1 MSERGP
7 VDPVTLGVI
16 WGALQSIAVEIG
28 TTVHRTAY
36 SEQAREGQDFSVA
49 VFDPQGR
56 MVAQGPYSPGHMGAM
71 SFAVKNALAAHPRET
86 LRPGDAIL
94 LNDPLL
100 GSGHLPDFFVTQPAF
115 HDGAL
120 VGFAVNILHHTDVGG
135 QRPGSQGVEGIFDYF
150 QEGLRIPP
158 TRVWQEYREQEG
170 IVAIIAANTRTPD
183 KVLGDLRAQRSA
195 LRVGELRLQELAARY
210 GPDILGAA
218 MDAIIARTEAN
229 MRAAIRE
236 IPDGDYPFED
246 FMDDYGPGTE
256 PLRVAVEVTVNGDA
270 MVVDYEGSSPQTA
283 SGMNSYI
290 NYTRSYS
297 YAAVKCL
304 ADPLGPMN
312 EGALRPITVKAPE
325 GSFLNPRPPAGGG
338 PRAIICYRT
347 FESVLGALAP
357 ALPDRAAAA
366 ASHMAN
372 PTFGGW
378 DRARKRRFVAY
389 ELVLSGTGA
398 RAARD
403 GCEAMSWA
411 FNASNIPVE
420 AQEANQPMI
429 VERFELIGDSGGAGK
444 FRGGCGVRRDLR
456 FLADEGKL
464 TNLAD
469 RQKFAPYGLGGGWP
483 GKLGRTVLNPGPDEQ
498 VVHGKESREFAYGDV
513 ISFQQSG
520 AGGYGDPLE
529 RDPGRVLADVLDD
542 YVSIAAARAEYGV
555 VIAGQGV
562 DLSVDEAATREL
574 RTGMTA
580 DRSRESTATAKGS
593 TADRSRESTATAKGS
608 TADRS
613 RVAPVSGH
621 PRSKPASRTPLQ

>member
-1 MSERGP
+1 VSS
-7 VDPVTLGVI
+7 VDPITLGVI

-49 VFDPQGR
+49 VFDAKGR

-71 SFAVKNALAAHPRET
+71 SFAVKNALAAHPVES

-120 VGFAVNILHHTDVGG
+120 IGFAVNILHHTDVGG

-158 TRVWQEYREQEG
+158 TKVWKEYREEEG
-170 IVAIIAANTRTPD
+170 IVGIIAANSRTPE

-195 LRVGELRLQELAARY
+195 LRVGEWRLQELAARY
-210 GPDILGAA
+210 GRDVLARGMDEIL
-218 MDAIIARTEAN
+218 ARTEAN
-229 MRAAIRE
+229 MRAAIRDF
-236 IPDGDYPFED
+236 PNGVYAFDD
-246 FMDDYGPGTE
+246 FMDDWGPGTD
-256 PLRVAVEVTVNGDA
+256 PLRVAVAVTVEDGA
-270 MVVDYEGSSPQTA
+270 MTLDFEGSSPQTA
-283 SGMNSYI
+283 SGMNSYL
-290 NYTRSYS
+290 NYTRSYA

-304 ADPLGPMN
+304 ADPFGPMN
-312 EGALRPITVKAPE
+312 EGALRPVTVRAPE

-347 FESVLGALAP
+347 FETVLGALAKAVP
-357 ALPDRAAAA
+357 ARVSAA

-378 DRARKRRFVAY
+378 DPARRRRFVAY

-398 RAARD
+398 RATRD

-420 AQEANQPMI
+420 AQEANQPI
-429 VERFELIGDSGGAGK
+429 VVERFELIRDSGGAGK
-444 FRGGCGVRRDLR
+444 FRGGLGVRRDMR

-469 RQKFAPYGLGGGWP
+469 RQKFPAWGLLGGKP
-483 GKLGRTVLNPGPDEQ
+483 GALGRTVLNPGPGEQ
-498 VVHGKESREFAYGDV
+498 VVHGKQSREFAHGDV
-513 ISFQQSG
+513 ISFQQPG

-529 RDPGRVLADVLDD
+529 RDPQRVLGDVLDD
-542 YVSIAAARAEYGV
+542 YVSVEAARTKYGV
-555 VIAGQGV
+555 VITGAGAE
-562 DLSVDEAATREL
+562 LSVDIAATQALRE
-574 RTGMTA
+574 RM
-580 DRSRESTATAKGS
+580 RR
-593 TADRSRESTATAKGS
+593 
-608 TADRS
+608 
-613 RVAPVSGH
+613 
-621 PRSKPASRTPLQ
+621 

>member
-1 MSERGP
+1 MKPHPISTQPPAHAGSGLSAI
-7 VDPVTLGVI
+7 TLGVI

-28 TTVHRTAY
+28 TTVHKTAY

-49 VFDPQGR
+49 VFDRDGR

-71 SFAVKNALAAHPRET
+71 SFAVKHAIAAHPVDT

-100 GSGHLPDFFVTQPAF
+100 GSGHLPDFFITQPAF
-115 HDGAL
+115 HDGEL
-120 VGFAVNILHHTDVGG
+120 IGFAVNILHHTDVGG

-158 TRVWQEYREQEG
+158 TKVWKEYQEQEG
-170 IVAIIAANTRTPD
+170 LIGVIAANTRTPD

-195 LRVGELRLQELAARY
+195 LRVGELRLVELVERY
-210 GPDILGAA
+210 GRETVFAA
-218 MDAIIARTEAN
+218 MDEIIARTEAN
-229 MRAAIRE
+229 MRAAIRRV
-236 IPDGDYPFED
+236 PDGVYTFED
-246 FMDDYGPGTE
+246 FLDDWGPGTP
-256 PLRVAVEVTVNGDA
+256 PLRVCVTVTVDGDA
-270 MVVDYEGSSPQTA
+270 ITIDYDGSSPQTA

-304 ADPLGPMN
+304 TDPYGPMN
-312 EGALRPITVKAPE
+312 EGALCPIVVRAPE

-347 FESVLGALAP
+347 FEAVIGALSAAVP
-357 ALPDRAAAA
+357 ERVAAA
-366 ASHMAN
+366 ASHFAN

-398 RAARD
+398 RATKD
-403 GCEAMSWA
+403 GCEAMANA

-420 AQEANQPMI
+420 AQEANQPI
-429 VERFELIGDSGGAGK
+429 VVERFELIRDSAGPGRFRGGAGI
-444 FRGGCGVRRDLR
+444 RRDMR

-464 TNLAD
+464 TNLSE
-469 RQKFAPYGLGGGWP
+469 RQRFAPYGLFGGRP
-483 GKLGRTVLNPGPDEQ
+483 GQLARTVINPGPDAQ
-498 VVHGKESREFAYGDV
+498 VVHGKESRAFEYGDV

-520 AGGYGDPLE
+520 AGGYGDPLDRE
-529 RDPGRVLADVLDD
+529 PWRVLEDVLDD
-542 YVSIAAARAEYGV
+542 YVSIESAREDYGV
-555 VIAGQGV
+555 VI
-562 DLSVDEAATREL
+562 VDEQVDEEATQAL
-574 RTGMTA
+574 RAERRRPPT
-580 DRSRESTATAKGS
+580 D
-593 TADRSRESTATAKGS
+593 
-608 TADRS
+608 
-613 RVAPVSGH
+613 VAGTRPS
-621 PRSKPASRTPLQ
+621 LQ

>member
-1 MSERGP
+1 MSRI
-7 VDPVTLGVI
+7 DPITLGVV

-28 TTVHRTAY
+28 TTVHKTAY

-49 VFDPQGR
+49 VFDPQGC

-71 SFAVKNALAAHPRET
+71 SFAVQNALAAHPVET

-100 GSGHLPDFFVTQPAF
+100 GSGHLPDFFITQPAF

-158 TRVWQEYREQEG
+158 TKVWQEYREQEG
-170 IVAIIAANTRTPD
+170 VVAIITANTRTPD

-210 GPDILGAA
+210 GRDVLRAA
-218 MDAIIARTEAN
+218 MDEIVARTEEN
-229 MRAAIRE
+229 MRAAIRK
-236 IPDGDYPFED
+236 IPDGVYRFED

-256 PLRVAVEVTVNGDA
+256 PLRVAVAVTVDGDS
-270 MVVDYEGSSPQTA
+270 MIIDYQGSSAQTA

-297 YAAVKCL
+297 YAAAKCL
-304 ADPLGPMN
+304 TDPLGSMN

-357 ALPDRAAAA
+357 ALPDRVTAA

-398 RAARD
+398 RAAKD

-420 AQEANQPMI
+420 AQEANQPML
-429 VERFELIGDSGGAGK
+429 VERFELIRDSAGAGK
-444 FRGGCGVRRDLR
+444 FRGGCGIRRDLR
-456 FLADEGKL
+456 LLADEGKL
-464 TNLAD
+464 TNLSD
-469 RQKFAPYGLGGGWP
+469 RQKFAPYGLGGGKS
-483 GKLGRTVLNPGPDEQ
+483 GKLGRTVLNPGPGEQ
-498 VVHGKESREFAYGDV
+498 VVHGKQSREFAYGDV

-529 RDPGRVLADVLDD
+529 RDPQRVLEDVLDD
-542 YVSIAAARAEYGV
+542 YVSVAVARSEYGV
-555 VIAGQGV
+555 VVGGSGAH
-562 DLSVDEAATREL
+562 LSVDFEGTSTLRAEMRAAR
-574 RTGMTA
+574 
-580 DRSRESTATAKGS
+580 
-593 TADRSRESTATAKGS
+593 
-608 TADRS
+608 
-613 RVAPVSGH
+613 
-621 PRSKPASRTPLQ
+621 

>member
-1 MSERGP
+1 MTTRL
-7 VDPVTLGVI
+7 DPITLGVV

-28 TTVHRTAY
+28 TTVHKTAY

-49 VFDPQGR
+49 VFDAKGR

-71 SFAVKNALAAHPRET
+71 SFAVKNALTAFPADT
-86 LRPGDAIL
+86 LEPGDAVM

-100 GSGHLPDFFVTQPAF
+100 GSGHLPDFFITQPAF

-135 QRPGSQGVEGIFDYF
+135 SRPGSQGVEGIFDYF

-158 TRVWQEYREQEG
+158 TKVWSRYTENDAVIG
-170 IVAIIAANTRTPD
+170 IIAANTRTPD
-183 KVLGDLRAQRSA
+183 KVLGDLRAQRGA
-195 LRVGELRLQELAARY
+195 LRVGELRLQELASRY
-210 GPDILGAA
+210 GTEVLTQSMDEIL
-218 MDAIIARTEAN
+218 ARTEAS
-229 MRAAIRE
+229 MRSAIRA
-236 IPDGDYPFED
+236 IPDGLYPFED
-246 FMDDYGPGTE
+246 FMDDCGPGTA
-256 PLRVAVEVTVNGDA
+256 PLRVAVRVTVAGDR
-270 MVVDYEGSSPQTA
+270 MDIDYDGSSPQTA

-304 ADPLGPMN
+304 TDPFGPMN
-312 EGALRPITVKAPE
+312 EGALAPVTISAPE

-347 FESVLGALAP
+347 FEAVIGALAG
-357 ALPDRAAAA
+357 AVPDRVAAA

-378 DRARKRRFVAY
+378 DRGKGRRFVAY

-398 RAARD
+398 RAAKD

-420 AQEANQPMI
+420 AQEANQPI
-429 VERFELIGDSGGAGK
+429 VVERFELITDSAGPGK
-444 FRGGCGVRRDLR
+444 FRGGAGVRRDMR

-464 TNLAD
+464 TNLSD
-469 RQKFAPYGLGGGWP
+469 RQRFAPYGLFGGRP
-483 GKLGRTVLNPGPDEQ
+483 GACGRTVLNPGAGEE
-498 VVHGKESREFAYGDV
+498 VVPGKASRDFGYGDV

-520 AGGYGDPLE
+520 AGGYGNPFE
-529 RDPGRVLADVLDD
+529 RDPARVLEDVLDD
-542 YVSIAAARAEYGV
+542 YVSIEAARLRYGV
-555 VIAGQGV
+555 ALTGAGG
-562 DLSVDEAATREL
+562 DLAVDEAATVAL
-574 RTGMTA
+574 R
-580 DRSRESTATAKGS
+580 
-593 TADRSRESTATAKGS
+593 
-608 TADRS
+608 
-613 RVAPVSGH
+613 
-621 PRSKPASRTPLQ
+621 ASMKARG

>member
-1 MSERGP
+1 MSRI
-7 VDPVTLGVI
+7 DPITLGVV

-28 TTVHRTAY
+28 TTVHKTAY

-49 VFDPQGR
+49 VFDPQGC

-71 SFAVKNALAAHPRET
+71 SFAVKHALAAHPVET

-100 GSGHLPDFFVTQPAF
+100 GSGHLPDFFITQPAF

-158 TRVWQEYREQEG
+158 TKVWQEYREQEG
-170 IVAIIAANTRTPD
+170 VVAIIAANTRTPD
-183 KVLGDLRAQRSA
+183 QVLGDLRAQRSA

-210 GPDILGAA
+210 GRDVLRAA
-218 MDAIIARTEAN
+218 MDEIVARTEEN
-229 MRAAIRE
+229 MRAAIRK
-236 IPDGDYPFED
+236 IPDGVYRFED

-256 PLRVAVEVTVNGDA
+256 PLRVAVAVTVDGDS
-270 MVVDYEGSSPQTA
+270 MIIDYQGSSAQTA

-297 YAAVKCL
+297 YAAAKCL
-304 ADPLGPMN
+304 TDPLGSMN

-357 ALPDRAAAA
+357 ALPDRVTAA

-398 RAARD
+398 RAAKD

-420 AQEANQPMI
+420 AQEANQPMLI
-429 VERFELIGDSGGAGK
+429 ERFELIRDSAGAGK
-444 FRGGCGVRRDLR
+444 FRGGCGIRRDLR
-456 FLADEGKL
+456 LLADEGKL
-464 TNLAD
+464 TNLSD
-469 RQKFAPYGLGGGWP
+469 RQKFAPYGLGGGKS
-483 GKLGRTVLNPGPDEQ
+483 GKLGRTVLNPGPGEQ
-498 VVHGKESREFAYGDV
+498 VVHGKQSREFAYGDV

-529 RDPGRVLADVLDD
+529 RDPQRVLEDVLDD
-542 YVSIAAARAEYGV
+542 YVSVEAARGEYGV
-555 VIAGQGV
+555 VIAGTGA
-562 DLSVDEAATREL
+562 DLSIDAGATGRLRETM
-574 RTGMTA
+574 RAG
-580 DRSRESTATAKGS
+580 RSQR
-593 TADRSRESTATAKGS
+593 
-608 TADRS
+608 
-613 RVAPVSGH
+613 
-621 PRSKPASRTPLQ
+621 

>member
-1 MSERGP
+1 MKAP
-7 VDPVTLGVI
+7 AVDPVTLGVI

-28 TTVHRTAY
+28 TTVHKTAY

-49 VFDPQGR
+49 VFDAQGR

-71 SFAVKNALAAHPRET
+71 SFAVRNALAAHPVET
-86 LRPGDAIL
+86 LGPGDAIL

-115 HDGAL
+115 HAGRL
-120 VGFAVNILHHTDVGG
+120 VGFVVNILHQTDVGG

-158 TRVWQEYREQEG
+158 TKVWSAYEEQVG
-170 IVAIIAANTRTPD
+170 IVGIIAANTRTPE

-210 GPDILGAA
+210 GADTLARA
-218 MDAIIARTEAN
+218 MDEIVARTEAS
-229 MRAAIRE
+229 MRAAIRAF
-236 IPDGDYPFED
+236 PDGVYTFED
-246 FMDDYGPGTE
+246 FLDDWGPGTD
-256 PLRVAVEVTVNGDA
+256 PLRVAVTVTVAGDQ
-270 MVVDYEGSSPQTA
+270 MTVDYAGSSPQTA

-304 ADPLGPMN
+304 TDPFGPMN
-312 EGALRPITVKAPE
+312 EGALRPVTVTAPE

-357 ALPDRAAAA
+357 AVPERVAAA

-378 DRARKRRFVAY
+378 DRARGRRFVAY

-398 RAARD
+398 RATKD

-420 AQEANQPMI
+420 AQEAHQPLI
-429 VERFELIGDSGGAGK
+429 VERFELTRDSAGAGA
-444 FRGGCGVRRDLR
+444 FRGGCGIRRDLR

-464 TNLAD
+464 TNLSD
-469 RQKFAPYGLGGGWP
+469 RQRFAPYGLFGGAP
-483 GKLGRTVLNPGPDEQ
+483 GALGRTVLNPGPGEEPI
-498 VVHGKESREFAYGDV
+498 HGKASREFAYGDV
-513 ISFQQSG
+513 ISFQQPG
-520 AGGYGDPLE
+520 AGGYGDPLA
-529 RDPGRVLADVLDD
+529 RDPARVLEDVLDD
-542 YVSIAAARAEYGV
+542 YVSVEAARRDYGV
-555 VIAGQGV
+555 VLAGEGL
-562 DLSVDEAATREL
+562 DLRVDEAATAEVR
-574 RTGMTA
+574 RRA
-580 DRSRESTATAKGS
+580 RR
-593 TADRSRESTATAKGS
+593 
-608 TADRS
+608 
-613 RVAPVSGH
+613 P
-621 PRSKPASRTPLQ
+621 

>member
-1 MSERGP
+1 M
-7 VDPVTLGVI
+7 DPITLGVV
-16 WGALQSIAVEIG
+16 WGALQSVAVEVG
-28 TTVHRTAY
+28 TTVHKTAY

-49 VFDPQGR
+49 VFDAKGR

-71 SFAVKNALAAHPRET
+71 SFAVRNALAAHPVET

-115 HDGAL
+115 HEGAL

-158 TRVWQEYREQEG
+158 TKVWREYEEDPG
-170 IVAIIAANTRTPD
+170 ILGIIAANTRTPE

-195 LRVGELRLQELAARY
+195 LRVGERRLQELAARY
-210 GPDILGAA
+210 GRDVLVQATEE
-218 MDAIIARTEAN
+218 IIARTEAS
-229 MRAAIRE
+229 MRKAIAKFA
-236 IPDGDYPFED
+236 PGVYTFED

-256 PLRVAVEVTVNGDA
+256 PLRVAVTVTIAHDS

-290 NYTRSYS
+290 NYTRSYA

-304 ADPLGPMN
+304 TDPLGPMN

-347 FESVLGALAP
+347 FESVIGALAKAAP
-357 ALPDRAAAA
+357 ARVAAA

-378 DRARKRRFVAY
+378 DRAKQRRCVAY

-398 RAARD
+398 RATKD

-411 FNASNIPVE
+411 FNAANIPVE
-420 AQEANQPMI
+420 AQEADQPII
-429 VERFELIGDSGGAGK
+429 VERFELLRDSAGAGK
-444 FRGGCGVRRDLR
+444 FRGGCGIRRDMR
-456 FLADEGKL
+456 FLVDEGKL
-464 TNLAD
+464 TNLSD
-469 RQKFAPYGLGGGWP
+469 RQKVPPYGLFGGRP
-483 GKLGRTVLNPGPDEQ
+483 GGLGRTVINPGGDEQ
-498 VVHGKESREFAYGDV
+498 VVHGKASREFAYGDV

-529 RDPGRVLADVLDD
+529 REPRRVLEDVLDD
-542 YVSIAAARAEYGV
+542 YVSIEAARGEYGV
-555 VIAGQGV
+555 VIEGRGV
-562 DLSVDEAATREL
+562 DLGVDETATREL
-574 RTGMTA
+574 RSRMTA
-580 DRSRESTATAKGS
+580 ERSHTAPA
-593 TADRSRESTATAKGS
+593 A
-608 TADRS
+608 
-613 RVAPVSGH
+613 GH
-621 PRSKPASRTPLQ
+621 LRSKPTTGTALQ